1 MSLETAKSVLQKESE
16 SIERAA
22 KRLSDDFESCIEYL
36 FELKGKVI
44 VCGLGKSGHVGGK
57 IAATLSSTGTS
68 SFFLH
73 ANEAVHGDLG
83 MIQPSDAMIA
93 ISYSG
98 KTPELIEVCKYAKR
112 LGVYIIAIT
121 GVVDS
126 PLAQIASF
134 VLDGSVTSEADTLD
148 LAPSSSSTV
157 AMALGDALA
166 ISLMEKRGFDS
177 DGFASLH
184 PRGSLGIQLT
194 KVSSLMRPLSDEL
207 KVSLN
212 SAVSECLEKMNHTNF
227 GVIGVFDQNKL
238 VGCVTDGD
246 VRRYLLQSNNSDL
259 VNVHVSSIMGKN
271 PKKIAMDLPAI
282 NAVKVM
288 EEHKVTTLFV
298 ADADHTFGLL
308 RLHDLMEAKIV

>member
-1 MSLETAKSVLQKESE
+1 MSLKTAKSVLKKESA

-22 KRLSDDFESCIEYL
+22 ERLTDSFESCVESV
-36 FELKGKVI
+36 FALKGKVI

-57 IAATLSSTGTS
+57 IAATLASTGTS

-73 ANEAVHGDLG
+73 ANEAVHGDMG
-83 MIQPSDAMIA
+83 MIQSSDALVA

-112 LGVYIIAIT
+112 LGVYIIALT
-121 GVVDS
+121 GVTDS
-126 PLAQIASF
+126 PLAQIASY

-148 LAPSSSSTV
+148 LAPSASSTV

-166 ISLMEKRGFDS
+166 ISLMEKRGFDA
-177 DGFASLH
+177 DGFANLH

-194 KVSSLMRPLSDEL
+194 KINSLMRAMNSEM

-212 SAVSECLEKMNHTNF
+212 SSVSECLQKMNKTNY
-227 GVIGVFDQNKL
+227 GVIGVFDQDKL
-238 VGCVTDGD
+238 VGCITDGD
-246 VRRYLLQSNNSDL
+246 IRRYILNPKHGDI
-259 VNVHVSSIMGKN
+259 VGVGVSKVMAKN
-271 PKKIAMDLPAI
+271 PKTIDLNLAAI
-282 NAVKVM
+282 SAVKVM

-298 ADADHTFGLL
+298 QDGDATVGLL